1 MRTSRPLLLRALPA
15 PVLLL
20 LTACGASSAEG
31 AKDADATDDASA
43 KMPPI
48 HVSQIV
54 ELLSEGENG
63 RRTAYLQALDAC
75 QAAGLATTPLAEE
88 DVAKVG
94 QTRYQLW
101 MDAQREVIRQE
112 SWDAT
117 LKGPDGTCHFQLGY
131 DGSQETMD
139 AKRYVQVDLATGEK
153 VEEPSSAEAI
163 SHFAADPSED
173 IAPPGV
179 SGPVRRQVAGQPC
192 NEWTSQS
199 VGNRQCVWS
208 AGAPWGF
215 TPGAQNDEYR
225 PSRELIV
232 LEQAPISGNGYRVT
246 TETMTVGAAFDQE
259 SLRPERARIAAAGAK
274 P

>member
-1 MRTSRPLLLRALPA
+1 MRRPGSFLLHAMPA

-20 LTACGASSAEG
+20 LAACGASSAEG
-31 AKDADATDDASA
+31 AKDAEAGDDTST

-54 ELLSEGENG
+54 ELLHDGENG
-63 RRTAYLQALDAC
+63 ERTAYLQALSAC
-75 QAAGLATTPLAEE
+75 QAAGLATTPLAGQEVE
-88 DVAKVG
+88 KVG

-101 MDAQREVIRQE
+101 IDAQREVIRQE

-139 AKRYVQVDLATGEK
+139 ANRYVQVDLATGDK
-153 VEEPSSAEAI
+153 VEEPSSPEAI
-163 SHFAADPSED
+163 AHVAADPSET

-179 SGPVRRQVAGQPC
+179 SGPVPRQVAGQPC

-215 TPGAQNDEYR
+215 TPGAQNDEHR

-232 LEQAPISGNGYRVT
+232 LEQVPISGNGYRVT

-259 SLRPERARIAAAGAK
+259 SLRPERIRVAAAGAK